1 MDALKT
7 LAETFPVAAKDI
19 RLNLQAVLS
28 DGSLSPKQRYGV
40 AYACALACRSRAL
53 SEALLQDAG
62 ENLDEAVIDDA
73 QAAAALMAMNNVFYR
88 FRHIIGKPSYSTLPA
103 RLRMNR
109 IAQPKTS
116 KPEFELMCLAVSAV
130 NNCEACVRSHEKAVR
145 EGGLSE
151 ANVVDA
157 VCIAATIAAASVSAD
172 AAVTDAAGF

>member
-7 LAETFPVAAKDI
+7 LAETFPEAAKDI

-88 FRHIIGKPSYSTLPA
+88 FRHIIGKPSYSTVPA

-130 NNCEACVRSHEKAVR
+130 NNCEACVRSHEKAVL

-157 VCIAATIAAASVSAD
+157 VRIAATIAAASVSAD